1 MAAPKVKAPAP
12 ALMADPKGAPKAKA
26 APTPEQC
33 AEWRDNPSEE
43 KLRLITDAGM
53 ILAAKAEDKERIDAY
68 LRELRSN
75 ATQES
80 EELRRLPMMF
90 APLPTRSAPT
100 RPELTAASG
109 ASSVPPPEPPS
120 EPASD
125 STSSPLE
132 FWAEARGVVLHE
144 TCSEDGE

>member
-1 MAAPKVKAPAP
+1 M
-12 ALMADPKGAPKAKA
+12 A

-33 AEWRDNPSEE
+33 AEWRDNPSKE
-43 KLRLITDAGM
+43 KLRLMTDAVM

-68 LRELRSN
+68 LR
-75 ATQES
+75 
-80 EELRRLPMMF
+80 ELRRLPMMF

-109 ASSVPPPEPPS
+109 ASSVPPPEAPS
-120 EPASD
+120 ELASD
-125 STSSPLE
+125 SASSPLE

-144 TCSEDGE
+144 NCSEDGE